1 MSDRNQKMFCSEKFK
16 SLLLVASVSMGI
28 EYLMLLSDTIIIG
41 NIFGEEA
48 IAASNLVTPLFSA
61 AVFISTMI
69 SIGTSVLYSYEM
81 GRFEKQRADCL
92 FGQGMLLA
100 VIFGIVLF
108 LIAFWG
114 ENAYF
119 GFMDPSEAVE
129 EYARAYYGHYRFV
142 ILLYPLYAL
151 LNDMVYSDG
160 DELICNGSY
169 AAQIGVNIPASIL
182 LCKKIGVGGASLGTL
197 IGTVLSLSVLLL
209 HFFRKQNSLKF
220 TPYLCKKDIAKVIQN
235 GILDSSIYLFWG
247 ITICLANRFILA
259 RFGAY
264 YLPVFSVIVSV
275 IELTVVF
282 DGIGQAVT
290 PLVSVYRGEK
300 NTEGIRKVMHLAG
313 RAAVMEGIAA
323 SLLLFFFGGY
333 LAPIYGIADPGLR
346 SLCATA
352 VRFACPFLVFTAA
365 LFLLTSYYLLMEKR
379 LLALWITALK
389 DCLLPIGLMTLG
401 GTLFGINGV
410 WAGVGAAPLF
420 AAGITAAFVTLRYG
434 WKRFPLLLPEEECEV
449 KDFDLVLSEQAILR
463 LRDEIEKILLERQ
476 VNKRIVSRIMLLTE
490 ELGMLIMGKNSG
502 RNVTAECTLII
513 GEDIQ
518 LIFRDNGVLFDITD
532 ADSKISS
539 MRGYLVANMM
549 GYQVRRKNHLLTT
562 SYNRNAFHFEKE
574 GTKPCQG

>member
-1 MSDRNQKMFCSEKFK
+1 MSYRNPKPFFAGKFK
-16 SLLLVASVSMGI
+16 TLLLVASVSMGI

-48 IAASNLVTPLFSA
+48 IAASNLVTPLFSV

-69 SIGTSVLYSYEM
+69 SSGTSMLYSYEI
-81 GRFEKQRADCL
+81 GRFEKDRADCL
-92 FGQGMLLA
+92 FGQGILLA
-100 VIFGIVLF
+100 GISGIALF
-108 LIAFWG
+108 LLAFFG

-119 GFMDPSEAVE
+119 GFMNPSETVGA
-129 EYARAYYGHYRFV
+129 YAREYYRYYRF
-142 ILLYPLYAL
+142 IMLLYPLYAF

-160 DELICNGSY
+160 DELICNCSY
-169 AAQIGVNIPASIL
+169 AAQIGVNITASII

-197 IGTVLSLSVLLL
+197 IGTVLSLAILLL
-209 HFFRKQNSLKF
+209 HFFRRQNSLKF
-220 TPYLCKKDIAKVIQN
+220 LPYLCGKDMEKVIQN
-235 GILDSSIYLFWG
+235 GMLDSSIYLFWG
-247 ITICLANRFILA
+247 ITICAANRFILA

-264 YLPVFSVIVSV
+264 YLSVLSVIVSV

-300 NTEGIRKVMHLAG
+300 NTEGIRKVMQLAG
-313 RAAVMEGIAA
+313 RTAVMEGITA
-323 SLLLFFFGGY
+323 SLLLFLFGRY
-333 LAPIYGIADPGLR
+333 LAPIYGIADPKLQ
-346 SLCATA
+346 SLCAAA

-379 LLALWITALK
+379 MLALWITALK
-389 DCLLPIGLMTLG
+389 DCLLLVGLMVLG
-401 GTLFGINGV
+401 GMLFGLNGM

-420 AAGITAAFVTLRYG
+420 VMGITVLFLTLRYG
-434 WKRFPLLLPEEECEV
+434 WKKFPLLLTEEECEIR
-449 KDFDLVLSEQAILR
+449 DFDLILSEQTILE

-476 VNKRIVSRIMLLTE
+476 VNKKIVSRIMLLTE
-490 ELGMLIMGKNSG
+490 ELEMLVMGKNSG
-502 RNVTAECTLII
+502 RKVTAECTLII

-532 ADSKISS
+532 ADGTISS
-539 MRGYLVANMM
+539 MRSYLVANMM
-549 GYQVRRKNHLLTT
+549 EYQVRRKNHLVTT

-574 GTKPCQG
+574 EIKPCQG